1 MKGFYLKYW
10 KRVKQE
16 IEKLWHQKKRH

>member
-1 MKGFYLKYW
+1 MEMKGFYTKYW

-16 IEKLWHQKKRH
+16 IEKLWNGN